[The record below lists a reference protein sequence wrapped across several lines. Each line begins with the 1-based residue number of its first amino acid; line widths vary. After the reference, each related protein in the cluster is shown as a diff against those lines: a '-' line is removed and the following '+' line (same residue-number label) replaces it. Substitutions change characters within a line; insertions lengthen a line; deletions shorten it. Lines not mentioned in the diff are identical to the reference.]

1 MEQKELTSLQ
11 KAKKKY
17 YEKIKNNPNYILQRR
32 QNCSKY
38 YNKIK
43 NNIDFKEKISN
54 YKRQYYIQKKEQLLE
69 IIL

>member
-54 YKRQYYIQKKEQLLE
+54 YKRQYYIQKKNNY
-69 IIL
+69 